1 MRALFASCLT
11 LLVFLACPAGAAVG
25 TGSGFFVTGDGHI
38 VTSYHVVAGSTSI
51 RVKPQ
56 DGKEL
61 PAVIHRVDRANDLAL
76 LKVPASS
83 IPLAVGASSGVRRGD
98 TVYALGFPL
107 VTIQGFEPKV
117 TNGIISSLTGL
128 LDDPT
133 TFQITNPLQP
143 GNSGGPIVSADGQV
157 VGVASSVLS
166 GKRVAAR
173 TGLLPQNVNYAVKS
187 NYLVEFLR
195 SISGLDFAVAGK
207 PGGNPRSAPDI
218 VADVERSLALII
230 VERPST
236 SSAKAEGSGQT
247 TADDFLSLASAMTA
261 YRRGDYGAAAAAFR
275 QVAEAGNAR
284 AQYALGVLHR
294 SGRGVERSD
303 AEAAKWYERSAK
315 QGFAAAQASLGSL
328 YLAGRGVSQ
337 SDAEAAKWLELAAKR
352 GNAAGQTSFGLL
364 HMEGRGVPKDEGQGV
379 KWFRLAAEQGHAG
392 GQAGLGAAYRLGR
405 GVERDDNAAVKWLR
419 HAAEQGNAVGQ
430 INLASMYRQGR
441 GVAKDE
447 AAAHF
452 WYSLAAE
459 RSPAGRFRDA
469 AEKARDA
476 LEEDMTAE
484 QVAASRDRAR
494 DWKPSR

>member
-1 MRALFASCLT
+1 MRALVASCLT
-11 LLVFLACPAGAAVG
+11 LLAAFACPAGAAVG
-25 TGSGFFVTGDGHI
+25 TGSGFFVTADGHI
-38 VTSYHVVAGSTSI
+38 VTSYHVVAGSTAI
-51 RVKPQ
+51 RVRPQ

-61 PAVIHRVDRANDLAL
+61 PAVIQRIDRANDLAL
-76 LKVPASS
+76 LKVSASS
-83 IPLAVGASSGVRRGD
+83 TPLAVGASSGVRRGD

-133 TFQITNPLQP
+133 FFQITNPLQP
-143 GNSGGPIVSADGQV
+143 GNSGGPIVSSDGQV
-157 VGVASSVLS
+157 VGIASSVLS

-187 NYLVEFLR
+187 NYLLEFLR
-195 SISGLDFAVAGK
+195 TIPGLDFAVSPKPAGDA
-207 PGGNPRSAPDI
+207 RSAADI
-218 VADVERSLALII
+218 IAEAERSLALII
-230 VERPST
+230 VEKPSG
-236 SSAKAEGSGQT
+236 SSAQAAGSPSE
-247 TADDFLSLASAMTA
+247 ADAFLSLASAMTA
-261 YRRGDYGAAAAAFR
+261 YRRGDYGAAAATFR
-275 QVAEAGNAR
+275 QLAEAGNAR
-284 AQYALGVLHR
+284 AQYALAALHH

-328 YLAGRGVSQ
+328 YLTGRGVPRSY
-337 SDAEAAKWLELAAKR
+337 AEAARWLEQAATR
-352 GNAAGQTSFGLL
+352 GNAGGQANFGLL
-364 HMEGRGVPKDEGQGV
+364 HMEGRGVPKDEAQAV

-392 GQAGLGAAYRLGR
+392 GQTGLGMAYRAGR
-405 GVERDDNAAVKWLR
+405 GVAQDDGAAVKWLR
-419 HAAEQGNAVGQ
+419 LAAEQGNAVGQ

-441 GVAKDE
+441 GVARDE

-459 RSPAGRFRDA
+459 RFPAGRLRDA
-469 AEKARDA
+469 AEKERDA
-476 LEEDMTAE
+476 LESDMTAE
-484 QVAASRDRAR
+484 QVAASRNRAR